1 LPAFYSA
8 LHAAAFTVFLTAE
21 GDKMKKPSCAVIL
34 VLCAAF
40 LAPQLKAGDFK
51 WDLVNA
57 LAKNDIQTGERLI
70 HENAGAMSAAEK
82 KLVVNFVLNYTRG
95 ENTLK
100 LLAFLKNNNIRVSR
114 FDLYTAL
121 DKSQDDSVIRFILD
135 QGVTP
140 NGEILLLA
148 AEKKRFNFVKQ
159 FAGMGADVN
168 YRYPQNRAYADG
180 MTALLYASMRNDLEL
195 VQFLVEHGADINWYA
210 KDGRS
215 AASIAYENGRMSVY
229 HYLKEQGAEFDPG
242 RASANPAAGV
252 NGPPSQAN
260 GGTGI
265 SGLLN
270 GEAPALKNGTY
281 RLSGNAAE
289 IRLTGTANPG
299 TISYTNSTGRAGG
312 GFFFVNGGALTLTME
327 GRSFTYRIVS
337 DTSFSGNGETW
348 IRTGD

>member
-1 LPAFYSA
+1 MKNL
-8 LHAAAFTVFLTAE
+8 LCAAMV
-21 GDKMKKPSCAVIL
+21 AV
-34 VLCAAF
+34 CAAF
-40 LAPQLKAGDFK
+40 LAPGLQAGDFK

-57 LAKNDIQTGERLI
+57 LAKNDTQTSERLI
-70 HENAGAMSAAEK
+70 HENAGDMSAAEK

-95 ENTLK
+95 ENTKK
-100 LLAFLKNNNIRVSR
+100 LLEFLKTNNIPVSQ

-121 DKSQDDSVIRFILD
+121 NRSQDDAVIQFILD
-135 QGVTP
+135 QGITP

-168 YRYPQNRAYADG
+168 YRYPQGKAYADG
-180 MTALLYASMRNDLEL
+180 MTALLYASMGNNLEL
-195 VQFLVEHGADINWYA
+195 VQFLAERGANINWRA
-210 KDGRS
+210 KDGSS
-215 AASIAYENGRMSVY
+215 AASVAYENGYMSVY
-229 HYLKEQGAEFDPG
+229 NYLKEQGADFDPD
-242 RASANPAAGV
+242 RVSNPASGV
-252 NGPPSQAN
+252 NGPLSPADPPVN

-270 GEAPALKNGTY
+270 GQAPALKNGTY

-289 IRLTGTANPG
+289 IRLTGAANPG
-299 TISYTNSTGRAGG
+299 TISYTNSMGKASS
-312 GFFFVNGGALTLTME
+312 GFFLVNGSILTLAME
-327 GRSFTYRIVS
+327 GRSFTYSIVS